1 MSRIAKQPVAVPD
14 GVTLNVGN
22 GEVSAKGPKGEL
34 TQHVPTS
41 QVKIAVADGQ
51 AVVTAASDLPEDRA
65 ASGLARNLIANLVT
79 GVTEGFSKSL
89 EYSGVG
95 YRAEVSGKTLK
106 MALGYSHP
114 VLHEIPDGLD
124 VKIQK
129 TTITISGIN
138 KHAVGQFAANV
149 RASRPPEPYK
159 GKGIRYADEHIRRK
173 AGKAGKAQA

>member
-1 MSRIAKQPVAVPD
+1 MSRIAKQPVIVPD
-14 GVTLNVGN
+14 SVTVTVGN
-22 GEVSAKGPKGEL
+22 GEVTAKGPKGEL
-34 TQHVPTS
+34 SLHVPTNR
-41 QVKIAVADGQ
+41 VKIAIADGQ
-51 AVVTAASDLPEDRA
+51 AQVSAKSDLPEDRA

-79 GVTEGFSKSL
+79 GVTDGFTKAL
-89 EYSGVG
+89 EFSGVG

-114 VLHEIPDGLD
+114 VIHEIPEGLE
-124 VKIQK
+124 VKVQK
-129 TTITISGIN
+129 STITISGIDR
-138 KHAVGQFAANV
+138 HAIGQFAANV